1 MINPDGYVY
10 TWTNDR
16 MWRKTRKPNEDSP
29 CVGTDLNR
37 NYDSN
42 WGGQG
47 ASPLPC
53 SETFRGPKVFSA
65 EESAAQRDYL
75 ADYASGLE
83 LFLTFHSYSQV
94 LTPRTKIK
102 VGCNLGFSIF
112 YIHIRGKIQQVI
124 QIRTN

>member
-1 MINPDGYVY
+1 MINPDGYAY

-16 MWRKTRKPNEDSP
+16 MWRKTRKPNDDSP
-29 CVGTDLNR
+29 CIGTDLNR

-53 SETFRGPKVFSA
+53 SETFRGPTVFSA

-75 ADYASGLE
+75 KDYASGLE

-94 LTPRTKIK
+94 CRI
-102 VGCNLGFSIF
+102 I
-112 YIHIRGKIQQVI
+112 
-124 QIRTN
+124 